1 MNESELSKL
10 VQDYLESLGFQ
21 WFWRNQVYS
30 GRVKSGAYLHTGKK
44 GIADII
50 LIAKN
55 KTIYLE
61 LKTATGKQS
70 HEQKLFQKH
79 CEKHNQPFFI
89 IKNLED
95 LTNYLKS
102 V

>member
-10 VQDYLESLGFQ
+10 VQDYLESQGFQ
-21 WFWRNQVYS
+21 WFWRNQVYK

-50 LIAKN
+50 LIARGS
-55 KTIYLE
+55 TIYLE
-61 LKTATGKQS
+61 LKTVTGKQS
-70 HEQKLFQKH
+70 PEQKLFQKH
-79 CEKHNQPFFI
+79 CIDNNQPYFI

-95 LTNYLKS
+95 LTTYLKS